1 MKKLYVETD
10 LTQKEIAEKCD
21 VCVKTVYN
29 IKKRYQLTR

>member
-1 MKKLYVETD
+1 LYVETN

-21 VCVKTVYN
+21 VCIKTVYN